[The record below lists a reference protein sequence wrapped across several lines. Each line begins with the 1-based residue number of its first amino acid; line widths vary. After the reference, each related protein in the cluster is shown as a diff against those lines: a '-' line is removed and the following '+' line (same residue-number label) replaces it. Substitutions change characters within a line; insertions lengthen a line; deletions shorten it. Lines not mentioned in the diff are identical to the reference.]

1 MKIVK
6 LSLIILLSIILVG
19 CNKTS
24 KDIQN
29 DLEAEGW
36 KVTVIDEESLNQ
48 LTSYLG
54 KDIIE
59 SKVNSVIWGMKG
71 LKMGFVL
78 EFKTRND
85 AKEYYHN
92 LITKEKSD
100 VYRQGKL
107 VIISDSSEFI
117 RIID

>member
-1 MKIVK
+1 
-6 LSLIILLSIILVG
+6 
-19 CNKTS
+19 
-24 KDIQN
+24 
-29 DLEAEGW
+29 
-36 KVTVIDEESLNQ
+36 
-48 LTSYLG
+48 
-54 KDIIE
+54 
-59 SKVNSVIWGMKG
+59 
-71 LKMGFVL
+71 MGFVL